1 MFRQDYEQ
9 RATGATKIHSS
20 ANLELRTWTTAAY
33 VLNKLGKFHIEANY
47 KQWLRNM
54 KQAAH
59 TARVKAM
66 EEGASP
72 KAADGAA
79 GEYGALAAEKA
90 EPAAATEEPAAAAAA
105 AAAEEP
111 AAATDEPAAAATL
124 EEPATTAEG
133 PEAEEAERTMSALKK
148 ELKESVSKRAANLV
162 SQ

>member
-1 MFRQDYEQ
+1 MQDYEQ

-66 EEGASP
+66 EEEASP
-72 KAADGAA
+72 KAADGKGAA
-79 GEYGALAAEKA
+79 AEYGALAAEEA
-90 EPAAATEEPAAAAAA
+90 APAAAREEPA
-105 AAAEEP
+105 
-111 AAATDEPAAAATL
+111 L

-133 PEAEEAERTMSALKK
+133 SEAEEAERTMAALKK
-148 ELKESVSKRAANLV
+148 EIKQSVSNRAANMV
-162 SQ
+162 SE

>member
-90 EPAAATEEPAAAAAA
+90 EPAAATEEPVAV
-105 AAAEEP
+105 AAEEP

-133 PEAEEAERTMSALKK
+133 PEAEEAERTMAALKK